1 MIKKEN
7 KLLMEGSNIL
17 NNLKLKFVLDR
28 KKPLGNQI
36 YSILWEKIITTELYP
51 LTEISEIVL
60 ANQINVSRT
69 PVRDALKK
77 LENEGLITTIPQVKS
92 IVSKINLEEVKE
104 TLELRATLEVKIVG
118 KLSSSISKKQIS
130 ILKKINTDI
139 EKNLKIKNFKK
150 IFFLDNLF
158 HKTLAYNVKMPKSW
172 QVIEKISSQISRI
185 RNIAYKYKGNDN
197 FGPKITIKDHKE
209 IINALY
215 KNDKS
220 AAQKAIKK
228 HIMSIERYVL
238 FLKKN
243 EKYKDIIN

>member
-1 MIKKEN
+1 M
-7 KLLMEGSNIL
+7 

-28 KKPLGNQI
+28 KRPLGDQI
-36 YSILWEKIITTELYP
+36 YSILWEKIITTELFP
-51 LTEISEIVL
+51 LTEISEVVL

-77 LENEGLITTIPQVKS
+77 LENDGLIKTIPQVKS
-92 IVSKINLEEVKE
+92 TVSKINLKEVEE
-104 TLELRATLEVKIVG
+104 TLEIRVAIESQVVG
-118 KLSSSISKKQIS
+118 KLSSLISKKQIS

-139 EKNLKIKNFKK
+139 EKNVKIKNFKK
-150 IFFLDNLF
+150 VFFLDNLF
-158 HKTLAYNVKMPKSW
+158 HKTLANHVKMPKSW
-172 QVIEKISSQISRI
+172 QVIEKMSSEIYRI
-185 RNIAYKYKGNDN
+185 RNIAYRYGEGN
-197 FGPKITIKDHKE
+197 FSPITVFKDHKE

-228 HIMSIERYVL
+228 HIMSIQRYIL
-238 FLKKN
+238 FLKKT